1 MKIKIL
7 PLILLLPF
15 FVFSQTSEERGVIAS
30 FSNKEGNE
38 ALAKELRVEQNQRAL
53 RLFKYL
59 KNNSIAA
66 KNISADGIG
75 KIELIDILPNGEKVF
90 AKTYNAGAATTAR
103 ATKLYNG
110 GGLGLNIQ
118 GQGMIVGV
126 WDGGSIRPTHQ
137 EFMVGGVSKISLME
151 LEPESDNHATHVAGT
166 IGAQGIVPSVRGV
179 AFNSS
184 IKSYD
189 WTNDLSEML
198 FEAPALLVSNHS
210 YGIGQLSSLWFYG
223 AYDSRAKRMDEICFN
238 NPYYLPVIA
247 AGNDR
252 NDTKTPASTQ
262 ISTKS
267 GYDMIFGHGNAKNV
281 MTVAA
286 VKEVQEYTGPASVV
300 MSDFSSWGPSDDG
313 RIKPDIS
320 MKGVSVKSTTA
331 ENDTSTA
338 SYNGTSMASP
348 GVAGVVTLLQ
358 QYHNQLY
365 SNFMR
370 AATVKGLILHTADEA
385 GFADGP
391 DYEHGWGLINAEA
404 SAKIISDKN
413 LSSEGSIIEE
423 NTLVTNA
430 VYTKS
435 IEVDG
440 TKPLQISIS
449 WTDPAYATANTGTV
463 DPAIKYLVNN
473 LDVKVTSSGGDVFYP
488 WKLQGLSNTY
498 AMATNSSANDT
509 DNFERVDIPFPKGKY
524 TVTVSHKGS
533 LTGGSQKYSLIMSG
547 GNLAKLAVTDAKNS
561 EEQLIVYPNPTKE
574 MLFIKNNNL
583 VEAKVSIL
591 DISGR
596 VLSQKNINDGKI
608 FVGDLPKGNYLL
620 IYKDKKNRE
629 MSVKFIKE

>member
-1 MKIKIL
+1 
-7 PLILLLPF
+7 
-15 FVFSQTSEERGVIAS
+15 
-30 FSNKEGNE
+30 
-38 ALAKELRVEQNQRAL
+38 
-53 RLFKYL
+53 
-59 KNNSIAA
+59 
-66 KNISADGIG
+66 
-75 KIELIDILPNGEKVF
+75 
-90 AKTYNAGAATTAR
+90 
-103 ATKLYNG
+103 
-110 GGLGLNIQ
+110 
-118 GQGMIVGV
+118 
-126 WDGGSIRPTHQ
+126 
-137 EFMVGGVSKISLME
+137 
-151 LEPESDNHATHVAGT
+151 
-166 IGAQGIVPSVRGV
+166 
-179 AFNSS
+179 
-184 IKSYD
+184 
-189 WTNDLSEML
+189 
-198 FEAPALLVSNHS
+198 
-210 YGIGQLSSLWFYG
+210 
-223 AYDSRAKRMDEICFN
+223 MDEICFN

-252 NDTKTPASTQ
+252 NETKTPGSTQ

-331 ENDTSTA
+331 ANDTSTA

-423 NTLVTNA
+423 NTLITNA

-488 WKLQGLSNTY
+488 WKLQGMSNTY

-524 TVTVSHKGS
+524 TVSV
-533 LTGGSQKYSLIMSG
+533 LY
-547 GNLAKLAVTDAKNS
+547 D
-561 EEQLIVYPNPTKE
+561 
-574 MLFIKNNNL
+574 LFSN
-583 VEAKVSIL
+583 
-591 DISGR
+591 
-596 VLSQKNINDGKI
+596 
-608 FVGDLPKGNYLL
+608 
-620 IYKDKKNRE
+620 
-629 MSVKFIKE
+629 